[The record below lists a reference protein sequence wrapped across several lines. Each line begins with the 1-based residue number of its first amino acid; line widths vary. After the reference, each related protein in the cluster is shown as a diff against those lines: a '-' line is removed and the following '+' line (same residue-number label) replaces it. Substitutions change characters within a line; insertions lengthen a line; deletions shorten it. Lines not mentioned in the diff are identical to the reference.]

1 MAQVQAA
8 TNTGYAEMAKQMTYG
23 ETATAIRSCICLKTA
38 CCAQEDQAVG
48 DITNCDES
56 GLTVADAT
64 MTTSQTTVANDT
76 MQLDHSFNA
85 QASATVKGF
94 ACFNDDNDVLM
105 GICCFAADVPLEVN
119 DLLNVQFKW
128 AVSAD

>member
-1 MAQVQAA
+1 MSQVQCA
-8 TNTGYAEMAKQMTYG
+8 TNTGYAEMAMYLAG
-23 ETATAIRSCICLKTA
+23 EGANAICNCICLKTT
-38 CCAQEDQAVG
+38 CCALEAQTVSTWG
-48 DITNCDES
+48 SNCTES
-56 GLTVADAT
+56 GLTILAGT

-76 MQLDHSFNA
+76 IQLDRSFNA

-94 ACFNDDNDVLM
+94 GCTNADNDVAM

-128 AVSAD
+128 AVAA

>member
-1 MAQVQAA
+1 MSQVQVA
-8 TNTGYAEMAKQMTYG
+8 TNEAYG
-23 ETATAIRSCICLKTA
+23 EMGRLIAGLAANSINSAICLKTA
-38 CCAQEDQAVG
+38 CCALEACVAANL
-48 DITNCDES
+48 TNCTES

-64 MTTSQTTVANDT
+64 ITASQTTVANDT
-76 MQLDHSFNA
+76 VQLDHSFNA

-94 ACFNDDNDVLM
+94 ACFDDNNTFAM

-128 AVSAD
+128 AISAD